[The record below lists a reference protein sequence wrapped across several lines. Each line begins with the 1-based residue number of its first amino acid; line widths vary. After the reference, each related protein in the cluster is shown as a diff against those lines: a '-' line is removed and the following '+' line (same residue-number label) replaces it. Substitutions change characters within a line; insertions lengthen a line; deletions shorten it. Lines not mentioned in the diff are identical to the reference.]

1 MKLFKT
7 FIGKIIVFIGACLW
21 QNGGW
26 TGDER
31 YEDLKLT
38 GKIGYHMF
46 CTGMKLM
53 GITPDDLERFA
64 NNL

>member
-1 MKLFKT
+1 MRKN
-7 FIGKIIVFIGACLW
+7 IGKVIGLIGARLW

-31 YEDLKLT
+31 YEDLKVT

-46 CTGMKLM
+46 LAGMKLM
-53 GITPDDLERFA
+53 GITPEQLERMY
-64 NNL
+64 NS